1 MFFNPL
7 MPFAEQISGLDLDY
21 GEFIHERVKHL
32 CLGFFVKM
40 ANGKKRGQV
49 GSKHDL
55 HQNLSM
61 SLLKVTP

>member
-7 MPFAEQISGLDLDY
+7 IPFAEQISGLDLDY

-32 CLGFFVKM
+32 WSGFFVKM

-49 GSKHDL
+49 GSPSKLVYEPFKGHTL
-55 HQNLSM
+55 EL
-61 SLLKVTP
+61 